1 MLANAGIGSRRSI
14 ERWVAEGRITV
25 DGRIAKVGEQLQGR
39 ERVCFDG
46 KPVRLTAA
54 KLARPQH
61 DFLAYYK
68 PGATRGTEESAA
80 LKLPRPRH
88 GRWLDVSPLDRN
100 TSGLIVLTTDGELA
114 SRLMHPS
121 TVVEREYAVRLL
133 GEISPSQQR
142 QLAEGIVLDT
152 GVARIETLEVG
163 KGSGSNAWHHLTL
176 REARHRDLRPM
187 LAAVGLAVS
196 RVIRVR
202 YDTITLGELYRG
214 ASRPLTPAEAK
225 GLYAIAGTTR
235 PSATPRRAS
244 KMQGRSDR

>member
-25 DGRIAKVGEQLQGR
+25 DGRVAKIGEQLQGR

-88 GRWLDVSPLDRN
+88 GRWVDVSPLDRN

-133 GEISPSQQR
+133 GEVSPSQER
-142 QLAEGIVLDT
+142 HLADGIQLDT
-152 GVARIETLEVG
+152 GLARIETLEVG
-163 KGSGSNAWHHLTL
+163 KGSGSNAWHHVTL
-176 REARHRDLRPM
+176 RAARHRDLRPM

-202 YDTITLGELYRG
+202 YGTIALGELYRG

-225 GLYAIAGTTR
+225 GLYALAGTT
-235 PSATPRRAS
+235 PSTSQRAPS
-244 KMQGRSDR
+244 SMQRKGDR

>member
-25 DGRIAKVGEQLQGR
+25 DGRVAKLGEQLQGR
-39 ERVCFDG
+39 ERVCLDG

-68 PGATRGTEESAA
+68 PGATRGSEEDVA

-88 GRWLDVSPLDRN
+88 GRWIDVSALDRN
-100 TSGLIVLTTDGELA
+100 TSGLVVLTTDGELA

-121 TVVEREYAVRLL
+121 AVVEREYAVRLL
-133 GEISPSQQR
+133 GEISPAQQD
-142 QLAEGIVLDT
+142 QLVEGINLDT
-152 GVARIETLEVG
+152 GLARVASIEVG
-163 KGSGSNAWHHLTL
+163 KGSGSNAWYHLTL

-202 YDTITLGELYRG
+202 YGSIELGELFRG
-214 ASRPLTPAEAK
+214 ASRPLTPAESK
-225 GLYAIAGTTR
+225 SLYAIAGAAAR
-235 PSATPRRAS
+235 S
-244 KMQGRSDR
+244 KVGTH